1 MKKIAFLVSKLG
13 SGGAERVIS
22 VLATYF
28 AKKEY
33 DVTLFVFS
41 EEAKYAIDERI
52 KVVKLSGN
60 ASKLKKVTGRCK
72 QAHGFMKEN
81 QITAIITFELY
92 YALVLSRYKDI
103 QVITSCRNYPKS
115 EFKSPIGRMIQYW
128 TFLRASHVVFQTE
141 EQKKLF
147 GRVRRCSIIPN
158 PVNDEVFRIHRTATE
173 KKIVT
178 ISRLEEQKNIRL
190 LLDAMIDFHERY
202 EDYILEIYGDGQL
215 LQTYIRYTEEK
226 KASNYIFFK
235 GFCPNALSR
244 IANASAFVLTSDF
257 EGMPNALMEA
267 LSIGIYSVAT
277 DSYGGGTKSLIQNG
291 YNGKLI
297 PMNDRKALVDSL
309 FLLETDSEAVKEME
323 ENARKEREKYSSENI
338 GVLWE
343 KLIA

>member
-1 MKKIAFLVSKLG
+1 MKKIAFLVSRLG

-22 VLATYF
+22 VLATHF
-28 AKKEY
+28 AKKGY
-33 DVTLFVFS
+33 GVTLFVFS
-41 EEAKYAIDERI
+41 KDAKYAIDERI
-52 KVVKLSGN
+52 EVIQLSDN

-72 QAHGFMKEN
+72 QAHDFMKKN

-92 YALVLSRYKDI
+92 YAFVLSKYKDI
-103 QVITSCRNYPKS
+103 RVITSCRNYPKS

-128 TFLRASHVVFQTE
+128 TFLRAAHVVFQTE

-147 GRVRRCSIIPN
+147 RRVRRYSIIPN
-158 PVNDEVFRIHRTATE
+158 PVNDEVFRIQRTSAE

-178 ISRLEEQKNIRL
+178 VSRLEEQKNIGL

-202 EDYILEIYGDGQL
+202 DEYILEIYGEGQL
-215 LQTYIRYTEEK
+215 LQTYKQYAEDK
-226 KASNYIFFK
+226 KASPYIFFK
-235 GFCPNALSR
+235 GFCPNALSC

-267 LSIGIYSVAT
+267 LSLGIYSVAT
-277 DSYGGGTKSLIQNG
+277 DSYGGGTKALIRDG
-291 YNGKLI
+291 YNGKLV
-297 PMNDRKALVDSL
+297 PMNDRKALVESL
-309 FLLETDSEAVKEME
+309 LLLETDPKAVKEME
-323 ENARKEREKYSSENI
+323 ENARNEREKYSSENI